1 MQAPSKKIITAITK
15 SRPDHISLDF
25 DRLRAEGIQHLEN
38 LATEI
43 WTDFNAHDPGIT
55 TMEVLCYAITDLSY
69 RTRML
74 PIQDLA
80 AGNTDRKPWFEAQ
93 EILPVKP
100 VTINDL
106 RRLLIDVDGVR
117 NAWVERAKPNRPV
130 FLGRDGKPNFLKT
143 GTRKYKQIENAD
155 GNLTAAELLKWA
167 EPHLKNGGVT
177 AKQLAVFI
185 EQWAKTATNRTA
197 ADFLSKLSEDS
208 TLAFLTEKIECS
220 LGYFSVETWAWT
232 GNDPLTNDDIKTNSI
247 LPLNG
252 LYRVL
257 LELDDYLDPDNTK
270 HVQRAVRQA
279 FARLSD
285 NRGLCED
292 FLRPEVVDHWN
303 YCLCLDIETDPAANE
318 RDIAAEILY
327 RIQEFLVPTVRFRSF
342 KEMHQTGLP
351 CDQIFNGPLLAN
363 GFIADAD
370 LEASVRLPRYIYRSD
385 LMRIASEVPGVT
397 DVRDLRLKGP
407 IHTEHSEAWQIP
419 VVPLAHAL
427 ADKSAPYPADPDDPN
442 YPPGN
447 LKPLLDACCT
457 RVTIWRNGLRQVF
470 TGPLLEER
478 YNALRVARLG
488 LGLGD
493 PGGPEVPAGAVRS
506 DLADY
511 QSIQHDFPAN
521 YMIGANQ
528 PNPQRRASSRQMQA
542 YLLFYDQ
549 LLAGY
554 LAQLGRV
561 RDLFAV
567 QQDADAPTASLP
579 SLFDAPGAQDIMGEF
594 ARMAFPAQ
602 ARDAVGDAA
611 QAQVQDAEK
620 RLVELRIRLYEAT
633 DEDLKRQI
641 RARIAE
647 TEARA
652 TALRQLA
659 AALQP
664 LVDQVFEKMSLL
676 SAALRTALGD
686 EYAAFGPLA
695 EKATWQVFIEDKNN
709 NIVQAVG
716 QIADPPARR
725 MDRRNRL
732 LDHLI
737 ARFGEA
743 FSDYVAS
750 LVRSDAAP
758 EDNPWRQDF
767 AEYLRDKARFLQ
779 SLPEIG
785 AARGR
790 GYNYRLLN
798 GLHQPDVWNSSNVAG
813 LQQRVSALL
822 GIDLGDSRSVLGTFP
837 YRLDVSVRNT
847 RQGSPIYHI
856 HLLRREQAESSEE
869 NPLRR
874 GPLLSSAPISS
885 KDEVA
890 KAIAEIY
897 LSISNPAFYN
907 LQTDPENDDF
917 SLVEFNDG
925 QHTLSSRSF
934 PEGEAAELHDAILAL
949 VSPRRSGD
957 REGFHLLEHILLRPD
972 DERDNPLL
980 QLSLGCDPAES
991 PRDPYS
997 FWLTVVLP
1005 NWPGRFRFPDFQG
1018 LVEQTFR
1025 REAPAHLALRF
1036 CWLDRDEMLEFE
1048 MLLKKWMEEK
1058 ARCEPN
1064 NCNVTDIANALI
1076 AWLNEHPCNCLCGEA
1091 EEPKSACWTAPPVS
1105 YP

>member
-1 MQAPSKKIITAITK
+1 MTAPSKRITAITK

-55 TMEVLCYAITDLSY
+55 TMEVLCYAITDLAY

-80 AGNTDRKPWFEAQ
+80 AGNTHNKPWFEAY
-93 EILPVKP
+93 EILPSRP
-100 VTINDL
+100 VTVNDL
-106 RRLLIDVDGVR
+106 RRLLIDVDGVK
-117 NAWVERAKPNRPV
+117 NAWVERMRPSDPV
-130 FLGRDGKPNFLKT
+130 FVGRDGKKWFLKA
-143 GTRKYKQIENAD
+143 GERKYKLIENAD
-155 GNLTAAELLKWA
+155 GNLDKSQLLNWA
-167 EPHLKNGGVT
+167 KPFFEDEKKFDEFASFVN
-177 AKQLAVFI
+177 KQL
-185 EQWAKTATNRTA
+185 
-197 ADFLSKLSEDS
+197 DS
-208 TLAFLTEKIECS
+208 TIKIADAVSIFEASILYPDIAEKMECQLGHFPIEAFVPTQGE
-220 LGYFSVETWAWT
+220 VA
-232 GNDPLTNDDIKTNSI
+232 NDALTNAEMTP

-252 LYRVL
+252 IHRVR
-257 LELDDYLDPDNTK
+257 LELDDHLDPDNSK
-270 HVQRAVRQA
+270 HIQRAVRQA
-279 FARLSD
+279 LARLHD

-292 FLRPEVVDHWN
+292 FLRPEVVDNWC

-327 RIQEFLVPTVRFRSF
+327 RIQEFLVPTVRFRTF
-342 KEMHQTGLP
+342 KEMRQLGIP
-351 CDQIFNGPLLAN
+351 CDQIFNGPLLTN
-363 GFIADAD
+363 GFIAEAD
-370 LEASVRLPRYIYRSD
+370 LEASIRLPRYIYRSD
-385 LMRIASEVPGVT
+385 LLRIAAEVPGVL

-407 IHTEHSEAWQIP
+407 IHDAHTEAWQIP

-427 ADKSAPYPADPDDPN
+427 ADKSAPYPTDPDAAD

-447 LKPLLDACCT
+447 LKPLLDACCSKI
-457 RVTIWRNGLRQVF
+457 TIWRNGLRQVF
-470 TGPLLEER
+470 TGPLLEEQ
-478 YNALRVARLG
+478 YNALRVARMSIG
-488 LGLGD
+488 SGTG
-493 PGGPEVPAGAVRS
+493 GGPDYPAGAVRP

-511 QSIQHDFPAN
+511 QSIQYDYPAN

-528 PNPQRRASSRQMQA
+528 PSPQRRAGSLQIQA

-554 LAQLGRV
+554 LTQLGRV
-561 RDLFAV
+561 RELFAV
-567 QQDADAPTASLP
+567 QQDPEAPTASLP
-579 SLFDAPGAQDIMGEF
+579 TLFDAPGAQALMGEF
-594 ARMAFPAQ
+594 ARLTFPLQ

-611 QAQVQDAEK
+611 LREVQNVEKTLVDLRVNLHAAEA
-620 RLVELRIRLYEAT
+620 EE
-633 DEDLKRQI
+633 LKRHI
-641 RARIAE
+641 RARIAGA
-647 TEARA
+647 EARIGI
-652 TALRQLA
+652 LQQLA
-659 AALQP
+659 PALQP
-664 LVDQVFEKMSLL
+664 FIGQVFEKMSLL
-676 SAALRTALGD
+676 SAALRSTLGND
-686 EYAAFGPLA
+686 YAVFGPLA
-695 EKATWQVFIEDKNN
+695 ENAAWQVFVADKNN

-737 ARFGEA
+737 ARFGES

-767 AEYLRDKARFLQ
+767 AEYLRDKARFLAT
-779 SLPEIG
+779 LPESG
-785 AARGR
+785 AERGR

-813 LQQRVSALL
+813 LQKRVSRLL
-822 GIDLGDSRSVLGTFP
+822 GIDSGDSRSVLGTFP
-837 YRLDVSVRNT
+837 YRLDTTVRNT

-856 HLLRREQAESSEE
+856 HLVRREQAEPSTE

-874 GPLLSSAPISS
+874 GPLLSSAAFHS

-890 KAIAEIY
+890 KASAEIY
-897 LSISNPAFYN
+897 LSIGNSAFYS

-925 QHTLSSRSF
+925 HHKLSSRSL
-934 PEGEAAELHDAILAL
+934 PEGEAVELQEAILSL
-949 VSPRRSGD
+949 VSPRSSSD
-957 REGFHLLEHILLRPD
+957 REGFHLVEHILLRPD

-980 QLSLGCDPAES
+980 QLPLGCDPDES

-1005 NWPGRFRFPDFQG
+1005 NWTGRFRFTDFQG

-1025 REAPAHLALRF
+1025 REAPAHIALRF
-1036 CWLDRDEMLEFE
+1036 CWLDRDQMLEFE
-1048 MLLKKWMEEK
+1048 VLLKKWMEEK

-1064 NCNVTDIANALI
+1064 NCNVTDVANAI
-1076 AWLNEHPCNCLCGEA
+1076 VTWLSEHPCNCFCAES
-1091 EEPKSACWTAPPVS
+1091 EEPKSAC
-1105 YP
+1105 